1 VLSTL
6 NTIERLGDRLI
17 EEALLMN
24 ASDIHFVPRPDNA
37 MVHFRLDSDLYEKHR
52 ITKDTC
58 ERLISHFKFLAGMD
72 IGERRRPQN
81 GALTVINRNI
91 TINLRLSTLPTAF
104 QESLVIRI
112 LLDHVHHPLSQ
123 ISLFPQTSKKLLSLL
138 KHSHGLI
145 IFTGPTGSGK
155 TTTLYSLLHESKKLF
170 NRNIITLEDPIE
182 KRTDDVL
189 QVQVNEKAGIT
200 YATGLKAILRHDP
213 DIIMVGEIRDS
224 ETAQIA
230 IRASLTGHLVL
241 STMHTRD
248 SKGAIYRLLEFGAT
262 LQEVE
267 QTLIAVAAQRLI
279 DLVCPYCEGKC
290 TPLCKRL
297 RHTRRAG
304 VYEILHGTALT
315 SVLKEAKGESAEYH
329 YEKLRDVIKK
339 GIALG
344 YLYPDSLERW
354 SYENQKK

>member
-1 VLSTL
+1 M

-17 EEALLMN
+17 EEAMLMN
-24 ASDIHFVPRPDNA
+24 ASDIHFVPKIDEA
-37 MVHFRLDSDLYEKHR
+37 MVQFRLDSDLYEKHKLS
-52 ITKDTC
+52 KDTC
-58 ERLISHFKFLAGMD
+58 DRLISHFKFMAGMD

-81 GALTVINRNI
+81 GALTVVNRNM
-91 TINLRLSTLPTAF
+91 TINLRLSTLPTAY

-112 LLDHVHHPLSQ
+112 LLDQVHHPLSQ
-123 ISLFPQTSKKLLSLL
+123 LSLFPQTTKRLLSLL

-182 KRTDDVL
+182 KKSNDVL
-189 QVQVNEKAGIT
+189 QVQINEKAGIT

-224 ETAQIA
+224 ETATIA
-230 IRASLTGHLVL
+230 IRAALTGHLVL

-248 SKGAIYRLLEFGAT
+248 SKGAIYRLLEFGAS

-267 QTLIAVAAQRLI
+267 QTLIAIAAQRLI

-290 TPLCKRL
+290 TPLCKKL

-304 VYEILHGTALT
+304 VYEILYGKAL
-315 SVLKEAKGESAEYH
+315 SSALKEAKGEHSEYH
-329 YEKLRDVIKK
+329 YQKLRDVIKK

-354 SYENQKK
+354 SYHDKEK